1 MTVNNVSAISDAIK
15 YVNGTPITQETTSI
29 GQDISSSV
37 FSPMTGVF
45 ALTGA
50 LGTTKDAYETVNGA
64 MSKGKGLG
72 KITSYFTNRFEAAK
86 WAKDATLNK
95 AGYIVD
101 KTGQATKTL
110 VSKNPIA
117 QLKNVF
123 SEFEESGAKKV
134 AEKASKGGGFFSRLF
149 GKTAT
154 NAAETG
160 AKELAETTATKSG
173 GFFSKLFGKT
183 ATKAAETGAKEVAE
197 TAATKSGGFLS
208 KLFGKTATTAAE
220 TGAKEAATALA
231 KKGGTGILSKAK
243 NIVKGSGA
251 GFMVGIDC
259 AMGLIT
265 DVIPA
270 FQAGGVESG
279 VKQIGKT
286 AVKAVGTAVGWTG
299 GSAVGQALGSA
310 IGSIFG
316 PLGTFIGGGIGKVV
330 GGFVGSAVAGKVA
343 EKITGKSEVE
353 KIQEQ
358 QTEEAAQQIASDPT
372 QLQQLNA
379 LVEQQVQSDIA
390 NGTVT
395 KDTELMSEYLN
406 NVTANGMQ
414 YTTTNP
420 VTGGVTNWLNDSLT
434 RIYQG
439 DSSIYN
445 ISDEKLNSV
454 FANSDN
460 TTSAFATPN
469 SYNGTTDTSNTAQ
482 NQVINYYEA

>member
-1 MTVNNVSAISDAIK
+1 MTVNNVSAISDAIN
-15 YVNGTPITQETTSI
+15 YVNGTPVTQETTSI
-29 GQDISSSV
+29 GQDVSSSV

-45 ALTGA
+45 ALSGA
-50 LGTTKDAYETVNGA
+50 MSSTKETYEAVNGA
-64 MSKGKGLG
+64 MPKGKGLSRI
-72 KITSYFTNRFEAAK
+72 KSYFTNRFEAAK
-86 WAKDATLNK
+86 WAKNAPLNE

-110 VSKNPIA
+110 VSKNPFA

-123 SEFEESGAKKV
+123 SEFEEKGAKKA
-134 AEKASKGGGFFSRLF
+134 AEKASSGGGFLSKLF
-149 GKTAT
+149 GKSAK
-154 NAAETG
+154 AAEAGT
-160 AKELAETTATKSG
+160 KELAETTATKSG
-173 GFFSKLFGKT
+173 GFLSKLFGKT
-183 ATKAAETGAKEVAE
+183 ATKAAETGAKE
-197 TAATKSGGFLS
+197 
-208 KLFGKTATTAAE
+208 
-220 TGAKEAATALA
+220 AATALA
-231 KKGGTGILSKAK
+231 KKGSAGILSKAK

-251 GFMVGIDC
+251 GFMVGLDC

-299 GSAVGQALGSA
+299 GSAIGQALGSA
-310 IGSIFG
+310 VGSIFG

-358 QTEEAAQQIASDPT
+358 QTEDAAQQIASDPT

-395 KDTELMSEYLN
+395 EDTELMSEYLN
-406 NVTANGMQ
+406 NATANGMQ
-414 YTTTNP
+414 YTAGTNP
-420 VTGGVTNWLNDSLT
+420 VTGVSTNWLNDSLT
-434 RIYQG
+434 RISQG
-439 DSSIYN
+439 DTSVYN
-445 ISDEKLNSV
+445 ISDDKLNSV
-454 FANSDN
+454 FTNSSN
-460 TTSAFATPN
+460 TTSAFASPN
-469 SYNGTTDTSNTAQ
+469 SYNETTDTSDTAE

>member
-1 MTVNNVSAISDAIK
+1 MTVNNVSAVSDAIK
-15 YVNGTPITQETTSI
+15 YINGTPIVQEKTSL
-29 GQDISSSV
+29 GKDISSSL

-50 LGTTKDAYETVNGA
+50 VGATKEAYEAVNGA

-72 KITSYFTNRFEAAK
+72 KITSYFTNRFEALK
-86 WAKDATLNK
+86 WAKDATVNK
-95 AGYIVD
+95 AGYVLGE
-101 KTGQATKTL
+101 TGVATKTL
-110 VSKNPIA
+110 VSKNPIS

-123 SEFEESGAKKV
+123 SEFEESAAKK
-134 AEKASKGGGFFSRLF
+134 AAAKAAKGGGFFSRLF

-154 NAAETG
+154 
-160 AKELAETTATKSG
+160 K
-173 GFFSKLFGKT
+173 
-183 ATKAAETGAKEVAE
+183 
-197 TAATKSGGFLS
+197 
-208 KLFGKTATTAAE
+208 AAE

-231 KKGGTGILSKAK
+231 KKGGAGILSKAK
-243 NIVKGSGA
+243 NIIKGSGA
-251 GFMVGIDC
+251 GFMVGMDC
-259 AMGLIT
+259 AIGLVT

-270 FQAGGVESG
+270 FQAGGFESG

-299 GSAVGQALGSA
+299 GSAIGQALGSA
-310 IGSIFG
+310 VGSFFG
-316 PLGTFIGGGIGKVV
+316 PLGTLIGGGLGKVV
-330 GGFVGSAVAGKVA
+330 GGFVGSAIAGKVA

-395 KDTELMSEYLN
+395 EDTELMSQYLN
-406 NVTANGMQ
+406 NATASGMQ

-420 VTGGVTNWLNDSLT
+420 ATGVSTNWLNDSLT
-434 RIYQG
+434 RISQG
-439 DSSIYN
+439 DTSVYN
-445 ISDEKLNSV
+445 ISDDKLNSV
-454 FANSDN
+454 FTNSN
-460 TTSAFATPN
+460 NITSAFSAPGAYT
-469 SYNGTTDTSNTAQ
+469 GTVNNAASSG
-482 NQVINYYEA
+482 NQVVDYYQT